1 MKRIDNSNRYKQSH
15 INGLRFFVK
24 MKIAI
29 VCYPTFGGSGVV
41 ATELGIALA
50 NRGHEIHFITYKQP
64 VRLGLLNTK
73 IHFHEVH
80 VPEYPLF
87 HYQPYE
93 LALSSKLVDTV
104 KLYGIEVLHVH
115 YAIPHAYAGYM
126 AKKILEEEG
135 IYIPMITTLHGT
147 DITLVGKH
155 PVYKPAV
162 TFSIN
167 KSDVV
172 TAVSENLKKHTLD
185 LFDIKKEI
193 EVIPNFI
200 DKSKYGTHFTDCQRS
215 LMATDDEKIITH
227 ISNFR
232 KVKRIPDIIH
242 IFNKIQEKI
251 PAKLLM
257 VGEGPEK
264 EDAEIL
270 CENLGIADKVIFLG
284 NSNEIDRIL
293 CFSDL
298 FLLPSESESFG
309 LAALE
314 AMINEVPV
322 ISSNAG
328 GIPEVNI
335 HGVSG
340 YLSNVGDID
349 EMAGNAL
356 RILRDDA
363 VLEKFKKNAAK
374 AAMKFDILNVL
385 PFYEAVYEKAYES
398 RFKSSYE

>member
-1 MKRIDNSNRYKQSH
+1 
-15 INGLRFFVK
+15 

-50 NRGHEIHFITYKQP
+50 QRGHEIHFVTYKQP
-64 VRLGLLNTK
+64 VRLELLNNK
-73 IHFHEVH
+73 IFFHEVH
-80 VPEYPLF
+80 VPEYALF

-104 KLYGIEVLHVH
+104 KLYGIDLLHVH

-126 AKKILEEEG
+126 AKKMLQEEG
-135 IYIPMITTLHGT
+135 IFVPMIATLHGT

-155 PVYKPAV
+155 PFYKPAV

-167 KSDVV
+167 KSDIV
-172 TAVSENLKKHTLD
+172 TSVSQNLKEATLE
-185 LFDIKKEI
+185 LFEIENEI

-200 DKSKYGTHFTDCQRS
+200 DTSKYRNNFTDCQRS
-215 LMATDDEKIITH
+215 LMAKEDEKIITH

-232 KVKRIPDIIH
+232 KVKRIPDVIR
-242 IFNKIQEKI
+242 IFHKIQKKI
-251 PAKLLM
+251 PAKLIM

-264 EDAEIL
+264 EGAELL
-270 CENLGIADKVIFLG
+270 CEELKITNKVIFLG
-284 NSNEIDRIL
+284 NSNQIDKIL

-314 AMINEVPV
+314 AMSNKVPV
-322 ISSNAG
+322 ISSNTG

-335 HGVSG
+335 QGVTG
-340 YLSNVGDID
+340 FLSDVGNVD
-349 EMAGNAL
+349 EMAANAIK
-356 RILRDDA
+356 ILENETILNTFKDNA
-363 VLEKFKKNAAK
+363 VKNAFR
-374 AAMKFDILNVL
+374 FDIKNVVPL
-385 PFYEAVYEKAYES
+385 YEAIYEKAMQF
-398 RFKSSYE
+398 RFKKMH

>member
-1 MKRIDNSNRYKQSH
+1 
-15 INGLRFFVK
+15 

-41 ATELGIALA
+41 ATELGVALA
-50 NRGHEIHFITYKQP
+50 NRGHEIHFVTYKQP
-64 VRLGLLNTK
+64 VRLELLNAN

-80 VPEYPLF
+80 VPEYALF

-104 KLYGIEVLHVH
+104 KMYGIEVLHVH

-126 AKKILEEEG
+126 AKQMLAKEG

-155 PVYKPAV
+155 PFYKPAV

-167 KSDVV
+167 ESDVV
-172 TAVSENLKKHTLD
+172 TAVSDSLKKDTLE
-185 LFDIKKEI
+185 LFDIKNEI

-200 DKSKYGTHFTDCQRS
+200 DTKKYAHDYTDCQRS
-215 LMATDDEKIITH
+215 LMAQDHERIVTH

-232 KVKRIPDIIH
+232 KVKRIADVVA
-242 IFNKIQEKI
+242 IFHKIQERI
-251 PAKLLM
+251 PAKLVM
-257 VGEGPEK
+257 VGEGPEREK
-264 EDAEIL
+264 AEIQ
-270 CENLGIADKVIFLG
+270 CEALGITDKVLFLG

-314 AMINEVPV
+314 AMVNEVPV
-322 ISSNAG
+322 ISSNTG

-335 HGVSG
+335 HGQTG
-340 YLSNVGDID
+340 FLSPVGAVD
-349 EMAGNAL
+349 EMAENAL
-356 RILRDDA
+356 AILQDPE
-363 VLEKFKKNAAK
+363 VLAQFKKRAVQAAQ
-374 AAMKFDILNVL
+374 KFDITNIL
-385 PFYEAVYEKAYES
+385 PLYEAVYEKAFAS
-398 RFKSSYE
+398 RKTMSL

>member
-1 MKRIDNSNRYKQSH
+1 
-15 INGLRFFVK
+15 

-50 NRGHEIHFITYKQP
+50 GRGHEVHFVTYRQP
-64 VRLGLLNTK
+64 VRLGLLNNN
-73 IHFHEVH
+73 IYFHEVH

-93 LALSSKLVDTV
+93 LALSSKLVDTI
-104 KLYGIEVLHVH
+104 KLHDIDLLHVH

-126 AKKILEEEG
+126 AKKMLEEEG
-135 IYIPMITTLHGT
+135 IYVPMITTLHGT

-155 PVYKPAV
+155 PFYKPAV

-167 KSDVV
+167 QSDVV
-172 TAVSENLKKHTLD
+172 TSVSENLRQRTLEF
-185 LFDIKKEI
+185 FDIKKEI
-193 EVIPNFI
+193 EVVPNFI
-200 DKSKYGTHFTDCQRS
+200 DKNKYSTSFTDCQRS
-215 LMATDDEKIITH
+215 LMANDDEKIITH

-232 KVKRIPDIIH
+232 KVKRIPDV
-242 IFNKIQEKI
+242 IQVFYRVQKKI
-251 PAKLLM
+251 PAKLVM

-264 EDAEIL
+264 EGAERL
-270 CENLGIADKVIFLG
+270 CETLGISDRVIFLG

-314 AMINEVPV
+314 AMINKVPV

-335 HGVSG
+335 EGVTG
-340 YLSNVGDID
+340 FLSEVGDV
-349 EMAGNAL
+349 EGMAKNAL
-356 RILRDDA
+356 TILGSDA
-363 VLEKFKKNAAK
+363 SLEKFKENAGKSARR
-374 AAMKFDILNVL
+374 FDIQKVL
-385 PFYEAVYEKAYES
+385 PLYENLYEKAYKR
-398 RFKSSYE
+398 RFDQSYS